1 MGGVIE
7 RGRQVNDL
15 VDRLAGY
22 LIIPC
27 PCGMRIKVP
36 PAFQRKSVPCSRC
49 ERSHR
54 IPAAEVPASEAVDA
68 ASPVAE
74 VAGGDGD
81 GGGAARYQRRE
92 EGWEAFRCTCGQT
105 IQLGPDF
112 PLDYTVCVKCD
123 RRIELQSK

>member
-54 IPAAEVPASEAVDA
+54 IPAAEVPATEIVDA

-81 GGGAARYQRRE
+81 GAARYQRRE

-105 IQLGPDF
+105 IQLSPDF
-112 PLDYTVCVKCD
+112 PLNYTVCVKCE
-123 RRIELQSK
+123 RRIELRSK